1 MALVTPDELKV
12 ALGVGDLYTEDVL
25 QEFCDAADAL
35 IKDIVTAASYNAEPA
50 AMRKAAVSLAVDMF
64 QGERAPGGSPVGV
77 DFQPSPF
84 RFGRSLT
91 SKVTG
96 LLAPYLEIEGLIG

>member
-35 IKDIVTAASYNAEPA
+35 IKDIVTAASYTLEPA
-50 AMRKAAVSLAVDMF
+50 AMRKAAVALAVDIF

-96 LLAPYLEIEGLIG
+96 LLAPYINVQGVIG

>member
-1 MALVTPDELKV
+1 MALVTPDELKT
-12 ALGVGDLYTEDVL
+12 ALGVGDLYTDDTL

-35 IKDIVTAASYNAEPA
+35 IKDIVTLVSYNAEPA
-50 AMRKAAVSLAVDMF
+50 PMRKAAVSLAVDMF
-64 QGERAPGGSPVGV
+64 QGERAPGGQSVGA
-77 DFQPSPF
+77 DFTPSPF

-96 LLAPYLEIEGLIG
+96 LLAPYLDVEGVIG